1 MNTHQQARFSGNEQ
15 KRDYRRFCSPACKY
29 PAIFSCT
36 RLLQIYSSSSES
48 ILPLPSL
55 GLRSFNDKERPRM
68 LLDGRLAFYQIL
80 YTQLSNIWNHG
91 IRLLERV
98 LGISDVRSIQ
108 ETRADSPQL
117 TSRQNTSRAP
127 RLS

>member
-1 MNTHQQARFSGNEQ
+1 
-15 KRDYRRFCSPACKY
+15 
-29 PAIFSCT
+29 
-36 RLLQIYSSSSES
+36 
-48 ILPLPSL
+48 
-55 GLRSFNDKERPRM
+55 M

-80 YTQLSNIWNHG
+80 LTQLSNIGNHS

-117 TSRQNTSRAP
+117 TSRQNTSHEP